1 MKKKYVAPRSK
12 VANIRNMNVL
22 VGSDSTNGLMLIN
35 RVSDDEEESSQDNYF

>member
-22 VGSDSTNGLMLIN
+22 VGSDSTDGLMLN
-35 RVSDDEEESSQDNYF
+35 NKLSDDEEDSSQDNYF